1 MTREFIHRI
10 LTKLNDAKIEYVVT
24 GSVSKF
30 LRGISVATMDLDIV
44 VETTLENLNKI
55 DHLSTTT
62 KEGDISEKLKNGQI
76 IRVIEFPFRYD
87 LLPRLDGLTNREIFL
102 NKAEVEFR
110 NLMIP
115 IISESDLAK
124 NYQSFKNN
132 E

>member
-1 MTREFIHRI
+1 MCIR
-10 LTKLNDAKIEYVVT
+10 D
-24 GSVSKF
+24 S

-44 VETTLENLNKI
+44 VETTLENINKV

-62 KEGDISEKLKNGQI
+62 KEGAISEKLKNGQI

-102 NKAEVEFR
+102 NKAEVEFG